1 MSTQTAKSR
10 SDERRQTILDVAG
23 ELFMQDGYAAVS
35 MSQIA
40 ARLGGSKGTLYN
52 YFTSK
57 TELFAAY
64 MAEACLANSEALFA
78 TADDDTPA
86 AEALRRFGRSFLS
99 FVLSDDALAIN
110 RLVVAEAHRFPEVGQ
125 AFYEAGPKLS
135 TQKLAGW
142 LKHRMDRGDLRKA
155 DPEAAARQFFAL
167 CKSHLFPMRLWN
179 VIAEVTAEDIARHVD
194 AQVDM
199 FLATYGAGAG

>member
-10 SDERRQTILDVAG
+10 SDERREHILQVAG

-64 MAEACLANSEALFA
+64 MVDACLANSEALFA
-78 TADDDTPA
+78 TTDDDAPVGD
-86 AEALRRFGRSFLS
+86 ALRRIGFNFLT
-99 FVLSDDALAIN
+99 FVLRDDAMAIQ
-110 RLVVAEAHRFPEVGQ
+110 RLVVAEAQRFPELGQ

-135 TQKLAGW
+135 TERFAAW
-142 LKHRMDRGDLRKA
+142 LKRRVDRGELRQL
-155 DPEAAARQFFAL
+155 DPEMAARQFFAL
-167 CKSHLFPMRLWN
+167 CKSVLYSMRAWN
-179 VIAEVTAEDIARHVD
+179 VIPEATPEEIQRHID

-199 FLATYGAGAG
+199 FLAAYGVRE